1 MKRIKIVRVLATYF
15 VMIHL
20 HIALSGHGMAFLQL
34 YIQKGKE
41 YFLY

>member
-1 MKRIKIVRVLATYF
+1 MKRIKLLVYWQLIF

-20 HIALSGHGMAFLQL
+20 HIALSVHGIASLQL